1 MQSPLKDLATGK
13 NKVYVYLDPNQIVDK
28 QNYDHDWRDLH
39 LYMPGV
45 LVESGEDE
53 VKVRMTASGDIVR
66 VKNDGL
72 LHVEAQDKMG
82 VPDIMGLDNFSEQS
96 LLHTIRL
103 RFERVQYR
111 EALLYLFYLYYD
123 SSLPYSPHCNRR
135 ESFCPSNVLLT
146 VLV

>member
-28 QNYDHDWRDLH
+28 QNYDHEWRDLH

-53 VKVRMTASGDIVR
+53 VKVRMTSSGDIVR

-72 LHVEAQDKMG
+72 LNVEAQDEMG
-82 VPDIMGLDNFSEQS
+82 VPDIMGLDNFSEHS

-103 RFERVQYR
+103 RFERV
-111 EALLYLFYLYYD
+111 
-123 SSLPYSPHCNRR
+123 
-135 ESFCPSNVLLT
+135 
-146 VLV
+146 